1 MIKTSF
7 FRHFTGL
14 SLCQCEYE
22 YEDGREYSHNAIG
35 HGGGAVLSSRG
46 GETSFADRAY
56 EFGIGGEYLCSVG
69 VCSAELIT
77 SSDGAD
83 VSERP
88 ERRAGARL
96 RVRPELF
103 VVILTIGGVGA
114 FDDVGVCE
122 ALNGERLTL

>member
-1 MIKTSF
+1 VF
-7 FRHFTGL
+7 
-14 SLCQCEYE
+14 
-22 YEDGREYSHNAIG
+22 
-35 HGGGAVLSSRG
+35 
-46 GETSFADRAY
+46 
-56 EFGIGGEYLCSVG
+56 
-69 VCSAELIT
+69 CSAELIT